1 MKKTK
6 DYSKNHISKSNSIF
20 DYDKYDNNLQTNND
34 EKEDEDDFSFIGRND
49 AKIKKTNSNLK
60 KGKVKNKKN
69 KNNKKNDYNKE
80 LNLNNEE
87 INLKKVKELKK
98 RKRKEQK
105 ARNKKLK
112 KIEKNEAK
120 KQKRKIK
127 RKLNNKE
134 IEKIRRTKRI
144 IKAISIF
151 ILIVLA
157 IILFLMSP
165 IFYIDDIIVENN
177 EKLSDDAIV
186 NLLNINNETNIF
198 EENDSKINNALKQNP
213 YIEEVQIKRILPS
226 TLKLTIKERKVMFLL
241 EYANSFVYVDKNGNI
256 LEISS
261 NDISE
266 NVKILGYSTE
276 NIREQKKLT
285 DDDIKKLNEVRE
297 FLKAFESYNIK
308 DKITS
313 IDIRN
318 DSDYLIYMQNDGKV
332 IHFGDYSNSSTKV
345 MYIKAV
351 LEKEEGNQGEI
362 YVNMDLNKKNPYF
375 KQNV

>member
-6 DYSKNHISKSNSIF
+6 DYSKSHISKSNSIF

-34 EKEDEDDFSFIGRND
+34 EKEDEDDFSFIGKSD
-49 AKIKKTNSNLK
+49 AKAKKTSNKMK
-60 KGKVKNKKN
+60 KSKIKNK
-69 KNNKKNDYNKE
+69 KKNDYDKE
-80 LNLNNEE
+80 VNINNEE
-87 INLKKVKELKK
+87 INIKKVKELKK

-151 ILIVLA
+151 ILIILA
-157 IILFLMSP
+157 VILFLISP

-198 EENDSKINNALKQNP
+198 EENDNKIENALKQNP

-297 FLKAFESYNIK
+297 FLKVFESYNIK

>member
-1 MKKTK
+1 
-6 DYSKNHISKSNSIF
+6 
-20 DYDKYDNNLQTNND
+20 
-34 EKEDEDDFSFIGRND
+34 
-49 AKIKKTNSNLK
+49 
-60 KGKVKNKKN
+60 
-69 KNNKKNDYNKE
+69 
-80 LNLNNEE
+80 
-87 INLKKVKELKK
+87 
-98 RKRKEQK
+98 
-105 ARNKKLK
+105 
-112 KIEKNEAK
+112 
-120 KQKRKIK
+120 
-127 RKLNNKE
+127 
-134 IEKIRRTKRI
+134 
-144 IKAISIF
+144 
-151 ILIVLA
+151 
-157 IILFLMSP
+157 MSP

-198 EENDSKINNALKQNP
+198 EENDNKIENALKQNP

-297 FLKAFESYNIK
+297 FLKVFESYNIK